1 MIPNPKKNITID
13 FTVAEIKSALTKVP
27 AYFVNKF
34 TLEKR
39 NDMLNMY
46 TFGTLEFLS
55 LGVYIDINLNSLL
68 ENKTEIII
76 EVRRKIGAFDKMIEV
91 QKANKHI
98 ETLFNGIS
106 VLLGVVRQQNA
117 ENSISVDVE
126 NPYEVVKYDLRWDAI
141 RRHVKTLAIVHP
153 TTYSIDNTDNSHEI
167 ILRRKPQS
175 GDEFYLDA
183 DAIVK
188 ITSEVKYL
196 ITNDNNK
203 ITTQGELSRNKLI
216 LKITI
221 NLISKIINDLK
232 TKISVAE
239 SELVKINKWK
249 LGRNEKKKQE
259 QIDNQIE
266 IIKDLNRQLSA

>member
-55 LGVYIDINLNSLL
+55 LGVYVDINLNSLL

-153 TTYSIDNTDNSHEI
+153 ATYSIDNTDNSNEI

>member
-203 ITTQGELSRNKLI
+203 ISTQGELSRNKLI

-221 NLISKIINDLK
+221 NLISKIISELK

-239 SELVKINKWK
+239 SDLVKINKWK

-259 QIDNQIE
+259 QIDNQTE
-266 IIKDLNRQLSA
+266 KIKDLNRQLSA

>member
-46 TFGTLEFLS
+46 TFGSLEFLS

-141 RRHVKTLAIVHP
+141 KRHVKTLALVHP
-153 TTYSIDNTDNSHEI
+153 ATYSIDNIDNSHEI
-167 ILRRKPQS
+167 MLRRKPQS

-183 DAIVK
+183 DAIIK

-203 ITTQGELSRNKLI
+203 ISTQGELSRNKLI

>member
-55 LGVYIDINLNSLL
+55 LGVYVDINLNSLL

-153 TTYSIDNTDNSHEI
+153 ATYSIDNTDNSNEI

-232 TKISVAE
+232 TKISVGE

>member
-1 MIPNPKKNITID
+1 
-13 FTVAEIKSALTKVP
+13 
-27 AYFVNKF
+27 
-34 TLEKR
+34 
-39 NDMLNMY
+39 MY
-46 TFGTLEFLS
+46 TFGSLEFLS

-153 TTYSIDNTDNSHEI
+153 ATYSIDNTDNSNEI